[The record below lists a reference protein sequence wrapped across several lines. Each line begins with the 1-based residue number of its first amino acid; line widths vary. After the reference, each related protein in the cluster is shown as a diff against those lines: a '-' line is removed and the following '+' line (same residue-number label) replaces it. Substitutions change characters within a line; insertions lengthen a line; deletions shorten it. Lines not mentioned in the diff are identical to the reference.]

1 MASYMQ
7 RQIAAGIKVYPDR
20 PRRIETFDWG
30 NEEEDQR
37 DDSKTAI
44 LIADLLGKKIGPVEK
59 AFSEYLKSSSQAKLI
74 QLMNEIDV
82 TGNGKVEYSEFRNWV
97 HNCYPSLCR

>member
-44 LIADLLGKKIGPVEK
+44 LIADLLSKKIGPVEK
-59 AFSEYLKSSSQAKLI
+59 SFSQYLKSSSQAKLI